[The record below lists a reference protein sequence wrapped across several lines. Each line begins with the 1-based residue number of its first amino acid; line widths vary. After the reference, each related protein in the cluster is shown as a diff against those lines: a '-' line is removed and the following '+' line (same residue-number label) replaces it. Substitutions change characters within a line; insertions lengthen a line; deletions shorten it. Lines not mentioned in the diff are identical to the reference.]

1 MGAAG
6 RMSMFGG
13 YPYPTAG
20 RHHDGGQQ
28 PMELTVTIRLDVEV
42 HPAFTEEQLLHD
54 LTLQIA
60 TLSEPEPRRKP
71 GRIDRKSTRLN
82 SSHQIIS
89 YAVFC
94 LKKKKQKSYQL
105 LIKESKCN

>member
-1 MGAAG
+1 
-6 RMSMFGG
+6 MSMFGG

-71 GRIDRKSTRLN
+71 GRIAWHVTG
-82 SSHQIIS
+82 Q
-89 YAVFC
+89 AVHVT
-94 LKKKKQKSYQL
+94 
-105 LIKESKCN
+105 ERRRRERAR